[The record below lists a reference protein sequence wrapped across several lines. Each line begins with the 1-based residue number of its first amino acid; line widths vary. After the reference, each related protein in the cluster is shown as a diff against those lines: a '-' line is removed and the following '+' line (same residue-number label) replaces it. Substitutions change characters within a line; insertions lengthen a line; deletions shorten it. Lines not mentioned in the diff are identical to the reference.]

1 MTRNVDVVVAG
12 GGLVGAAFAALL
24 AKKVP
29 SLSVVVI
36 ESHHFAGYFEGVEF
50 DPRVVA
56 LTEASRRMLSEIG
69 VWQTI
74 AQRRVTPY
82 THMSVWD
89 SDGTGF
95 IEFDGCDIGEDS
107 IGHIVENANIVG
119 ALQDKLADYSTIE
132 FICPAKVE
140 SVVRND
146 AQLTV
151 ALDSGETL
159 STPLLIAADGARSS
173 VRTFCDFALQE
184 HPYGHTAIVATIAC
198 EQPHGATAR
207 QWFSTD
213 GPLAFLPINQAPDGD
228 GDSEHHISIV
238 WSQRDQKAKELMA
251 LRDAEFCTALS
262 RASQFTLGS
271 VKNVSKRFC
280 FPLAQRH
287 ASDYVKPN
295 VALLGDAA
303 HTIHPLAGQGV
314 NLGFKDV
321 VALVDEL
328 KRATERGLPLGDLSV
343 LNRYQRVRKPD
354 NLATMAAMKGFQEL
368 FGSELPILRVLRNEG
383 MSLVNRIDP
392 LKKQLIRQAM
402 GLSE

>member
-12 GGLVGAAFAALL
+12 GGLVGAAFAALM

-29 SLSVVVI
+29 TLSVAVI
-36 ESHHFAGYFEGVEF
+36 ESHPFSGYFEDTEF

-56 LTEASRRMLSEIG
+56 LTEASRRMLAEIG

-95 IEFDGCDIGEDS
+95 IEFDGDDIGEES

-119 ALQDKLADYSTIE
+119 ALQDKLADYSNIE
-132 FICPAKVE
+132 LICPAKVE
-140 SVVRND
+140 SVTRNGE
-146 AQLTV
+146 QLTV
-151 ALDSGETL
+151 TLDSGETL
-159 STPLLIAADGARSS
+159 SALLLVAADGARSS
-173 VRTFCDFALQE
+173 VRTLCDFALNE
-184 HPYGHTAIVATIAC
+184 DPYGHSAIVATIEC
-198 EQPHGATAR
+198 EHPHGATAR
-207 QWFSTD
+207 QWFSSD
-213 GPLAFLPINQAPDGD
+213 GPLAFLPINQSPDGN
-228 GDSEHHISIV
+228 GESEHHISIV
-238 WSQRDQKAKELMA
+238 WSQRNIKAKELMA
-251 LRDAEFCTALS
+251 LDDAEFCTALS
-262 RASQFTLGS
+262 RASQFTLGN
-271 VKNVSKRFC
+271 VKTVSKRFC
-280 FPLAQRH
+280 FPLTQRH

-328 KRATERGLPLGDLSV
+328 KRATERGLPLGDLCV

-354 NLATMAAMKGFQEL
+354 NLATMAAMKGFKEL

-383 MSLVNRIDP
+383 MSLVNKIDP

-402 GLSE
+402 GL